1 MKVVNCELMKWNEY
15 EIVLLAVTILLPLKI
30 VSIIVSY
37 KGFVEEIKFESI
49 NVLEVTLTE
58 LKLI

>member
-1 MKVVNCELMKWNEY
+1 MKWNEY